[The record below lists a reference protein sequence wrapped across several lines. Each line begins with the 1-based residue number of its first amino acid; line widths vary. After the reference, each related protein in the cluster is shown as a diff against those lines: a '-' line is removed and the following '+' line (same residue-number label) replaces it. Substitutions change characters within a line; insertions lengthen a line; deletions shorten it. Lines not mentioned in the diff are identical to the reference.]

1 MAYGIFVKF
10 IDYQSSSATVYGES
24 VVKGMAGSIEALS
37 FSSDVEQTLN
47 IGSQTSG
54 AGAGKISFGDIQ
66 FTKNVDSTSS
76 ALFGAAA
83 AGRPFKEVDVT
94 FTNPDGSPSAL
105 LRLGLVAVKSIG
117 LAIAY
122 G

>member
-10 IDYQSSSATVYGES
+10 IDYQGTSATVYGES
-24 VVKGMAGSIEALS
+24 AAKGMAGSIEALS

-66 FTKNVDSTSS
+66 FTKNVDSTSG
-76 ALFGAAA
+76 ALFVAAS
-83 AGRPFKEVDVT
+83 AGRPFKEVDFT
-94 FTNPDGSPSAL
+94 FTRPDGSPS
-105 LRLGLVAVKSIG
+105 
-117 LAIAY
+117 
-122 G
+122 